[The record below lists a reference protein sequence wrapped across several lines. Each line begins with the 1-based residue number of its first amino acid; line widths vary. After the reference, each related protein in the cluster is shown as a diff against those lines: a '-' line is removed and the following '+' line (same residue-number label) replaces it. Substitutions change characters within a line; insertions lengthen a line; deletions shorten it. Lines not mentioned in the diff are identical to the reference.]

1 MEEFVGGLWDKLV
14 TRAASHRH
22 PEAAVRLDE
31 ISKSAGILF
40 RALGG
45 DPGLN
50 LSAAPA
56 LRHGA
61 RCGPLAVVGDGRGAR
76 YEGPVRGLEG
86 HTASL
91 H

>member
-45 DPGLN
+45 DSRAGMETP
-50 LSAAPA
+50 
-56 LRHGA
+56 
-61 RCGPLAVVGDGRGAR
+61 
-76 YEGPVRGLEG
+76 
-86 HTASL
+86 
-91 H
+91 